1 MAIAPIA
8 RIERFVDL
16 RRRIHR
22 VIEFIDDNLD
32 EEHSLD
38 QLAEIACISPF
49 HFHLVYSRI
58 VGRSPVATIRHLRL
72 QRAAV
77 ALNHDGTSVANA
89 ALAAGYSCSQSFA
102 RAYRR
107 EFGHSP
113 TARRVAAGGASARQ
127 DAPISFSIVKRPPQ
141 RLDVI
146 MYDGIRFQA
155 DGLVIDAQAYAQLF
169 GRGSCDIM
177 SVYFDDLFTPANLH
191 IRCAFGIHAEQRP
204 ALSRHMPVSTLDLEG
219 GYYACVRHR
228 GRLLDLAP
236 HWRHFLHHRLPAS
249 GWVARPGEVLRQ
261 FVSDRAITPLSQRLG
276 YLYVP
281 VGPWINH

>member
-49 HFHLVYSRI
+49 HFHRVYSRI

-77 ALNHDGTSVANA
+77 ALNHDGKTPRELASLDELAGVLRA
-89 ALAAGYSCSQSFA
+89 AELQASAAP
-102 RAYRR
+102 
-107 EFGHSP
+107 EP
-113 TARRVAAGGASARQ
+113 DARRVAAGGASARQ